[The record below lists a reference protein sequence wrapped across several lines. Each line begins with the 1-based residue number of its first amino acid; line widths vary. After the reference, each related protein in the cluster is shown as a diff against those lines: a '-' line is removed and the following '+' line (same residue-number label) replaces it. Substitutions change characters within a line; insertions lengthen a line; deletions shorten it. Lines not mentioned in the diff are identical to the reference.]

1 MTAARAGRPP
11 GVTRMGRPPVPSGA
25 RRTVRVEVRCSED
38 EARDLRAY
46 AEREGVALAEA
57 VREAALRAARWRP

>member
-1 MTAARAGRPP
+1 MTARL
-11 GVTRMGRPPVPSGA
+11 GRPPVPPDE
-25 RRTVRVEVRCSED
+25 RRTVRVPVRLTED

-46 AEREGVALAEA
+46 AEREGVTVAEA

>member
-1 MTAARAGRPP
+1 MTARL
-11 GVTRMGRPPVPSGA
+11 GRPPVPPDE
-25 RRTVRVEVRCSED
+25 RRKVRVALRCTED

-46 AEREGVALAEA
+46 ALREGVTLAEA

>member
-1 MTAARAGRPP
+1 MTAA
-11 GVTRMGRPPVPSGA
+11 RMGRPPVPPDE

-46 AEREGVALAEA
+46 AEREGVHLAEA